1 MKKSHVSLWE
11 WVPDNAV
18 DLRLVLSGIFST
30 LRHGNLFF
38 QMQCRVSSA
47 QTVRQDGFAGKSRS
61 LRAPVSGYEKI
72 RMKFAIECKLSWF

>member
-1 MKKSHVSLWE
+1 ML
-11 WVPDNAV
+11 DNTV
-18 DLRLVLSGIFST
+18 DLRLVLSGIFSI

-61 LRAPVSGYEKI
+61 LRASLNSGFRLRKNQDEI
-72 RMKFAIECKLSWF
+72 CN